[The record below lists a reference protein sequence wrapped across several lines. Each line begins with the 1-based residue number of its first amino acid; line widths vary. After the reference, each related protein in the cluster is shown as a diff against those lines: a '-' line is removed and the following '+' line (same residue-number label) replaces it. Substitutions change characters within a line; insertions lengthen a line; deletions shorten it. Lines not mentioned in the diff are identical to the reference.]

1 MKSGRKNVKTTMIH
15 TGHNGIKKEDIRN
28 VYDDIC
34 VSTYPNN
41 YCIWNTQEDYE
52 VELILISTLN

>member
-1 MKSGRKNVKTTMIH
+1 MKTTMIH